1 MSEAN
6 LPTCSKVLLVFEQHD
21 SYLPLTENIIK
32 TMSWVF
38 INIYVFLILLRVCK
52 HEENLFKT

>member
-6 LPTCSKVLLVFEQHD
+6 SPSCSKVLLVIEQHD
-21 SYLPLTENIIK
+21 SDLPLTENIIK
-32 TMSWVF
+32 TMLWVF
-38 INIYVFLILLRVCK
+38 INIYVFLILLRICK